1 MFHMA
6 LLCGKYSTSVF
17 LPKNYYTLALV
28 HFTVLFEIKA
38 TIRSYRIQVLFV
50 GYEFLR

>member
-6 LLCGKYSTSVF
+6 LLCGKYSTMYTSVF
-17 LPKNYYTLALV
+17 LPKNYYTLVLV

-38 TIRSYRIQVLFV
+38 KIRS
-50 GYEFLR
+50 